1 MYQSLVKLPLRSV
14 LFFSVF
20 FLIPSISSATT
31 IISGPITSNQTWT
44 TASSTYVVTGTVT
57 VNPGVTLTINPGVV
71 VKFASFTS
79 LINKGTLNALGSTSS
94 KIYFTGYS
102 DDTVGGDSNGNGT
115 STGSAGSWYTLET
128 DPGGTTTLSNAELR
142 FSSSGFYNTGGT
154 LGLTTVTATSSSS
167 YGLWHEKGTTTVATS
182 FFGNNT
188 LYGIYVGGNVGSGAL
203 TVTSSTF
210 TKNAQYGLA
219 ARGNAGL
226 TLSNNT
232 FATNTTA
239 ALSIDYVDGGP
250 TTFTHSGNTA
260 SGNGT
265 NGIMMASTGTLNADK
280 TWAGD
285 TIPYVVSGTFTV
297 NSGKTLT
304 INSGSVVKFAT
315 TASTLSISGTLSA
328 LGSTST
334 PIYFTSIKDDVQND
348 TNNNGSANSPTG
360 GDWQN
365 LVVTTGATATLDHA
379 VIRYGG
385 SQSTSAML
393 YGQGGVINLSN
404 SEVASSSYNGI
415 INTDNGS
422 GLGSIITITFTD
434 IHHNGTYGIYH
445 LNGTTS
451 IDHGTIRNHTS
462 YGIHAAY
469 GGGNL
474 YLTNSAVSNNTA
486 GVALIDLSHNLNFI
500 HSGNVAS
507 GGGKGGV
514 VIFGAPGKAQTWY
527 GDPYL
532 PYIIST
538 TTGSVGIY
546 NYAITVGG
554 LTGASAIFKFEGPTA
569 GIIVGS
575 GGTFTADSSASSSPI
590 YFTSIKDDKVGG
602 DTNGNGGANAP
613 AAGDWDGV
621 QVNSSGSLRLN
632 YAIARYA
639 GGSVGTSIWNNGGT
653 ITLYNTEVATGTT
666 YGINETSGNTTV
678 IASNIHH
685 HSVGIQVGDAVNPPS
700 SIGSSWIHDNSS
712 YGLYN
717 STTATSSVS
726 AVYNYWGNASGPYN
740 ATYHATGTGDRVSN
754 YVNFTPWLTAMHYLF
769 VQNGGLIT
777 AVDNNKGIDWGG
789 TSKYMSAWYDAV
801 HLWNGLGDVA
811 IATDTISTIE
821 DLTISDVNEP
831 SESFVA
837 MYNPNS
843 FPNDTMRFNDAY
855 MASSTATYRLNATAH
870 ELGHAL
876 GLYHSYLGNMMN
888 SYVTGTT
895 TLGYQDV
902 LDYKY
907 CWLYNNCR

>member
-451 IDHGTIRNHTS
+451 IDHSTIRNHTS

-469 GGGNL
+469 GAGNL
-474 YLTNSAVSNNTA
+474 YLTNSTVSNNNA

-514 VIFGAPGKAQTWY
+514 VIFGSPGKAQTWY

-538 TTGSVGIY
+538 TTGSVSIY
-546 NYAITVGG
+546 TFPITVNF
-554 LTGASAIFKFEGPTA
+554 GAVFKFEGATA
-569 GIIVGS
+569 GILVGS
-575 GGTFTADSSASSSPI
+575 GGSFTASGYGTSSLGI
-590 YFTSIKDDKVGG
+590 YFTSIKDDTVAG
-602 DTNGNGGANAP
+602 DTNGNGAANAP
-613 AAGDWDGV
+613 LAGDWDGV
-621 QVNSSGSLRLN
+621 QILSNGVVTIQYVSLCYGGNTVTGSSKML
-632 YAIARYA
+632 
-639 GGSVGTSIWNNGGT
+639 WDNGGT
-653 ITLYNTEVATGTT
+653 LDIKNSEIATSSYYGVYQTAGVTTILTSDIHGNNYGFYVNTNDNKASIASSNIHGNTT
-666 YGINETSGNTTV
+666 YG
-678 IASNIHH
+678 
-685 HSVGIQVGDAVNPPS
+685 
-700 SIGSSWIHDNSS
+700 
-712 YGLYN
+712 
-717 STTATSSVS
+717 
-726 AVYNYWGNASGPYN
+726 VYYVPIFLPFLHAENNYWGTSTGPTVSTN
-740 ATYHATGTGDRVSN
+740 WGGTGDRVSN
-754 YVNFTPWLTAMHYLF
+754 SVWYSPFLDKMHYLF
-769 VQNGGLIT
+769 VNNLGSIVSSVNPSKQILYT
-777 AVDNNKGIDWGG
+777 ASSSYMTAWHAAVG
-789 TSKYMSAWYDAV
+789 T
-801 HLWNGLGDVA
+801 WNAQTPVR
-811 IATDTISTIE
+811 IATTTSTTSTTLVVRDVTWPDSQIVALYTHREYFTPSATSTIE
-821 DLTISDVNEP
+821 LNN
-831 SESFVA
+831 
-837 MYNPNS
+837 YQ
-843 FPNDTMRFNDAY
+843 
-855 MASSTATYRLNATAH
+855 MASSSSNVRQNTITH

-876 GLYHSYLGNMMN
+876 GLYHSYPPNIMNPVVTSTIVLGFQDLFD
-888 SYVTGTT
+888 YHY
-895 TLGYQDV
+895 LWGY
-902 LDYKY
+902 
-907 CWLYNNCR
+907 